1 MTICYAAQKTNTDHA
16 IIIWSE
22 ETCNLGCYFNSK
34 QRYIGDSMWPQI
46 QAAFSNPAI
55 FVIMFRFISLTPGS
69 VLNWFETQRRKKTS
83 STLWRDIINILS
95 VLGKRKL
102 SHYFSSQQWKL
113 LMDLILMIHN
123 RFTQRQLLCSS
134 S

>member
-1 MTICYAAQKTNTDHA
+1 MQHRKLIQIMPLLFDQKRP
-16 IIIWSE
+16 
-22 ETCNLGCYFNSK
+22 CNLGCIISTQSK
-34 QRYIGDSMWPQI
+34 GIGDSMWPQI

-55 FVIMFRFISLTPGS
+55 FVIMFRFIFLTPGS

-83 STLWRDIINILS
+83 STLWRGIINILS